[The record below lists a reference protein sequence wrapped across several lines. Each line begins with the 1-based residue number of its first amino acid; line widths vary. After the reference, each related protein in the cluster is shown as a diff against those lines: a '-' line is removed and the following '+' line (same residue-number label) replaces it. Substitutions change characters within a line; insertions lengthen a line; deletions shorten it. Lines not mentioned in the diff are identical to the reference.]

1 MINKSDSKW
10 LSLATIPILGQ
21 APSST
26 LSSLK
31 AAVMLA
37 GMRASSA
44 MDGKLSCP
52 SLDSLILKWRLTGRA
67 YELADPAYPSGIKMT
82 TVYYLL
88 ISHNLNHM
96 LRLIKGS
103 TEIPE

>member
-10 LSLATIPILGQ
+10 LSLTTIPILGQ

-52 SLDSLILKWRLTGRA
+52 SLDSLIPKWRLTVRA
-67 YELADPAYPSGIKMT
+67 YELAEPAYSSGIKMT
-82 TVYYLL
+82 TIYY
-88 ISHNLNHM
+88 
-96 LRLIKGS
+96 R
-103 TEIPE
+103 